1 MAKVPKAVRDAFKTA
16 PRNNTRGTANWL
28 LTQSD
33 KLQKEFEATIRAYL
47 KGRADGTITL
57 SLDKLVPVLK
67 QEFSYPFRWGA
78 LRSYMSRH
86 HADLFDAQVL
96 GR

>member
-1 MAKVPKAVRDAFKTA
+1 MAKVPKAIRDVFRTA

-28 LTQSD
+28 LSQTD

-47 KGRADGTITL
+47 KGRADGSITL

-67 QEFSYPFRWGA
+67 REFSYPFRWGA